1 MTPGTFPPFESG
13 GELFRALVENS
24 ADGIALL
31 DREGRFRYASASHE
45 RILGYPPAELI
56 GVDAFSLIHP
66 DDAERARG
74 AFGQAL
80 ARPGATVV
88 SEFRVRHRD
97 GSWREIE
104 GSGTNRFGEPGIDA
118 LVVNYRDITDRIRA
132 QRDLRL
138 FQDSMRSVSDMV
150 RITDLDDRLVFVN
163 DAFLAAYGYRS
174 DEALGRP
181 VQMLWSPK
189 NPEGLAEEIRRES
202 RRSGWKGEVATV
214 CRDGRELPIEL
225 VTSPI
230 RDERGALAGL
240 VGIGRDI
247 TGRKESERLQS
258 ALYRI
263 AETASSV
270 DDLPQFYAAIHRI
283 VGELMDA
290 RNFYVALR
298 DDSTGRLTFPYFADE
313 ADAAPPGRASG
324 GLTDYVIDTGEP
336 LLASPETFASMVS
349 RGVVAPRGAASID
362 WLGAPLRTENA
373 VFGALVVQSYSPER
387 RFREKD
393 RDVLMFVSRHIAS
406 AIARRRAADALRD
419 ADEFRER
426 VLESATNAIFALDR
440 RGRFTLVN
448 RRACEI
454 TGYATEE
461 LIGASAERL
470 LPYARLAEVRAQFRK
485 TARDRVAVS
494 LFETDLVRRDG
505 SLAPITFSL
514 APLLAGGRL
523 IGVAGTAEDIT
534 ERRRA
539 QERIEHLAYHDALTG
554 LPNHALLQDRLEVAI
569 SRARH
574 DRRSIAVLF
583 LDLDRFKVVNDSLGH
598 PMGDRLLQRVGER
611 LSSVVRQG
619 DTVARLGGDEFVVV
633 LSDLKDVEDA
643 VRVGEK
649 IVAGIRLPFRIG
661 DEELFVTTS
670 LGISVFPSD
679 GESGETLIKN
689 ADTAMYRAKEQGR
702 DNYQLFTPVL
712 NARSVN
718 RLVLET
724 GLRRAVEN
732 GELVIHYQPI
742 FDLASGG
749 AVGMEALVRWNHP
762 ERGLVHPSEF
772 IPLAEETGL
781 IVPLGAWV
789 LATAAAQIRRWRDAG
804 LSPPRVAINF
814 STRLLAIPT
823 LPGDI
828 GRALRDAGI
837 EPQQLEMEITESVA
851 MNNPDESLAVLYA
864 VRHLGVSISMDDFGT
879 GYSSLGMLK
888 RLPIDTLKLDRAFL
902 RDIESSVDDAAISRA
917 VIVLAHGMKL
927 KVTAEGVET
936 EAQLEFLRRH
946 RCDQAQGFLL
956 GRPLP
961 APDFEALLARGA
973 TAGAARAD
981 EESGG

>member
-45 RILGYPPAELI
+45 RILGYPPAELL

-230 RDERGALAGL
+230 RDQRGALAGL

-270 DDLPQFYAAIHRI
+270 NDLPQFYAAIHRI